1 MRAGPRLLVT
11 GFGPFPGA
19 PENPTATLVES
30 LAREPAERFG
40 AGVFRAEILP
50 TEYRRSWSVM
60 RGLNASF
67 SPDVVVHF
75 GLSGRA
81 EAVTIETVAR
91 RRIDPA
97 RPDVVGYAP
106 PLGVARGSG
115 PDIVRCDW
123 PANEIAGLLTQA
135 GFPAVIS
142 EDAGDYVCNATFYR
156 SLRARHAQRPR
167 GGLRARAAGGP
178 ERPDAG
184 EAPGGGHARSE
195 GRVGRLA

>member
-1 MRAGPRLLVT
+1 
-11 GFGPFPGA
+11 
-19 PENPTATLVES
+19 
-30 LAREPAERFG
+30 
-40 AGVFRAEILP
+40 
-50 TEYRRSWSVM
+50 M

-67 SPDVVVHF
+67 APDVVVHF

-81 EAVTIETVAR
+81 EAITIECVAR

-97 RPDVVGYAP
+97 RPDAVGYAP

-156 SLRARHAQRPR
+156 SLRARHARTAWWASCTCR
-167 GGLRARAAGGP
+167 RRAGTG
-178 ERPDAG
+178 
-184 EAPGGGHARSE
+184 
-195 GRVGRLA
+195 